1 MTVTAETLVSIPE
14 DVLFRELDGEAI
26 ILNLAKGLYFGLDP
40 VGTRIW
46 IVLAESSSV
55 GRAIEVLTGEYDV
68 EPAVAAQD
76 VVELV
81 STLRDQGLLIVNAV
95 PTPR

>member
-1 MTVTAETLVSIPE
+1 MNVSVETLVSIPE

-26 ILNLAKGLYFGLDP
+26 ILNLAKGVYFGLDV

-46 IVLAESSSV
+46 MTLAESSSV
-55 GRAIEVLTGEYDV
+55 RRAIEVMTAEYDV

-76 VVELV
+76 VLDLV
-81 STLRDQGLLIVNAV
+81 SELRDQGLIQVAPPGSV
-95 PTPR
+95 A

>member
-1 MTVTAETLVSIPE
+1 MTVFGEGLVSVPD

-26 ILNLAKGLYFGLDP
+26 ILDLAKGVYFGLDV

-46 IVLAESSSV
+46 MVLAESASV
-55 GRAIEVLTGEYDV
+55 RRAIDAVVAEYDV

-76 VVELV
+76 VLDLV
-81 STLRDQGLLIVNAV
+81 SELRDRGLIQVA
-95 PTPR
+95 PPESGA

>member
-46 IVLAESSSV
+46 MVLAESSSV

-68 EPAVAAQD
+68 GPAVAAQD

>member
-1 MTVTAETLVSIPE
+1 MSVSAETLVSVPE

-26 ILNLAKGLYFGLDP
+26 ILNLAKGLYFGLDA

-46 IVLAESSSV
+46 IVLAESASV
-55 GRAIEVLTGEYDV
+55 RRAIDAITAEYDV

-76 VVELV
+76 VLDLV
-81 STLRDQGLLIVNAV
+81 SKLSDLGLVQLAGSAA
-95 PTPR
+95 

>member
-1 MTVTAETLVSIPE
+1 MSVSAETLVSVPE

-26 ILNLAKGLYFGLDP
+26 ILNLAKGLYFGLDA

-46 IVLAESSSV
+46 IVLAESASV
-55 GRAIEVLTGEYDV
+55 RRAIDAITAEYDV

-76 VVELV
+76 VLDLV
-81 STLRDQGLLIVNAV
+81 SKLNDLGLVQLAGSAA
-95 PTPR
+95 

>member
-46 IVLAESSSV
+46 MVLAESSSV
-55 GRAIEVLTGEYDV
+55 GRAIEVLAGEYDV

>member
-1 MTVTAETLVSIPE
+1 MSVSSEATVSIPE

-26 ILNLAKGLYFGLDP
+26 ILNLAKGLYYGLDA

-55 GRAIEVLTGEYDV
+55 GRAIDVMTAEYDV
-68 EPAVAAQD
+68 DPAVAAQD

-81 STLRDQGLLIVNAV
+81 SVLRDQGLLLVN
-95 PTPR
+95 TPPNPS

>member
-1 MTVTAETLVSIPE
+1 MSVSADAMVSIPE

-26 ILNLAKGLYFGLDP
+26 ILNLAKGLYYGLDA

-55 GRAIEVLTGEYDV
+55 GRAIDVMTAEYEVD
-68 EPAVAAQD
+68 PAVAAQD

-81 STLRDQGLLIVNAV
+81 SVLRDQGLLVVNA
-95 PTPR
+95 PPNAS

>member
-1 MTVTAETLVSIPE
+1 MSVSVETLVSVPE

-26 ILNLAKGLYFGLDP
+26 ILNLAKGVYFGLDA

-46 IVLAESSSV
+46 MVLSESSSV
-55 GRAIEVLTGEYDV
+55 RRAIDVLTAEYDV
-68 EPAVAAQD
+68 EPAVAAHD

-81 STLRDQGLLIVNAV
+81 ATLRDQGLIIVSQAG
-95 PTPR
+95 PAS